1 MSASVTDIN
10 SKLMALKSRNA
21 KIKEVEV
28 AAEKRVTFA
37 EDPQPRRCFPR
48 LATCFPGFSRQR
60 VPTTEVS
67 SSTSSSKL
75 KLSLFGVSKQQR
87 SEATAIEVA
96 MGKVQMRLADLEERA
111 RTHRSLALKDKQ
123 SGNTHDALRELKK
136 AKSLDRQVET
146 TRVALDALER
156 QLDTL
161 SDIGLQRELA
171 TALTS
176 TSKSLKVKT
185 KGLVELA
192 DNAVEVTQEL
202 ADDAEDIQTAFDGLM
217 PSSSSSKI
225 DDEELLAEL
234 NEMVGSTAVP
244 DADVHPSASD
254 AQSRVHRPIARKKQ
268 CGRAVSGSSD
278 DDLDASS
285 FPSAPTGGVALAA
298 DNVGASLPRVG
309 KGNRKLKE
317 EQTGLMSQ
325 R

>member
-28 AAEKRVTFA
+28 AAEKRVAFA
-37 EDPQPRRCFPR
+37 EDPQPRRCFPG
-48 LATCFPGFSRQR
+48 LTACFPGFSRQR

-67 SSTSSSKL
+67 SSASSSKL

-87 SEATAIEVA
+87 SEATAIEAA

-123 SGNTHDALRELKK
+123 SGNTQDALRELKK

-185 KGLVELA
+185 KGLVALA
-192 DNAVEVTQEL
+192 DDAVEVTQEL
-202 ADDAEDIQTAFDGLM
+202 ADDAEDIQAAFDGLM
-217 PSSSSSKI
+217 PSNGGSSKI

-234 NEMVGSTAVP
+234 NEMVGTTAVP
-244 DADVHPSASD
+244 DADVHPSARD

-268 CGRAVSGSSD
+268 SGRAVSGSD
-278 DDLDASS
+278 DDLDALS
-285 FPSAPTGGVALAA
+285 FPSAPTGGIALAA

-309 KGNRKLKE
+309 KGNSKLKE
-317 EQTGLMSQ
+317 ERAGLMSQ